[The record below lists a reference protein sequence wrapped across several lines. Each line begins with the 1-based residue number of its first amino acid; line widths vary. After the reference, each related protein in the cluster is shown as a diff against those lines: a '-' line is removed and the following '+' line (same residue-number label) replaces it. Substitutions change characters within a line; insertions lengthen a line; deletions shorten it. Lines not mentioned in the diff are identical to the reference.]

1 MPRFQLEIAVGL
13 NVSATVSAVLLY
25 LNRSNAKEGKIRL
38 PLHAV
43 SDAPQIAS
51 EEMYPDG
58 DPFDVTTSEDLLDGY
73 PLREEKFWT
82 QMRRRKIFLSI
93 TIFLLVLVQAARP
106 VLGGDIVICTLNL
119 VFALYLFAVA
129 AFSVTR
135 QTVRLHTESVWH
147 LASLTTLAAPLMG
160 FTAILPGEDL
170 PVLTIE
176 DSILPGLWYTA
187 FALYVVAL
195 LTALDTRLG
204 PDLHYPPSAI
214 YTEKTTAAITN
225 TEENNVS
232 GVYGASP
239 LSILFFSYST
249 PVVMLGNTA
258 ASLEIGDLPILTVDM
273 RATLHYASLK
283 RALLSVKLPKILSW
297 RSPQV
302 GSGLALLYQ
311 LGWVNS
317 AGLAALTALSLVV
330 GSLFYIPPF
339 FMSRVLTYLENDPQ
353 REHPEWGW
361 VWVVCL
367 FGSNVL
373 LFVVTGQL
381 WSLTT
386 ATLQARIRAQLNTVL
401 FAKTLVRKDVASS
414 AAVAKA
420 EDTDAPESD
429 APAPDADGFSSKAQ
443 IMTLMTTDIDRVAR
457 FTHQLFVIIDAPIE
471 IAVGTIFLYNLLGVS
486 CFFGLGVAILCL
498 PLNHFAGKTISGAQ
512 DNLMKA
518 RDERVALMNEVLG
531 GIRMLKFMAW
541 ERSFEVRIMKIRTKE
556 LEYQRLNYIIEA
568 LLTGLWNMTPIVVT
582 LVSFYHFAVVR
593 GEALTPSIAF
603 TSIIVFNELKFA
615 LAAVPETLIAAL
627 QGIISLRRIE
637 KYLHT
642 PEVTPVPPIRK
653 QSQDIAFQSC
663 NVTWPQDRSPSSSVL
678 PSVASTP
685 RYKFI
690 LMDLTLKFPPGEL
703 SLICG
708 KLGSGKTLLLLALLG
723 EADILGGQML
733 CPRSPAD
740 SLASFAG
747 THPKKE
753 DWVIAGICAYVP
765 QAAWLQNASIKDNI
779 LFNLPYDEERYKLTL
794 EVCALVSD
802 LEILEDG
809 DESEIGERGVNLSG
823 GQKARVSL
831 ARAVYSRASIL
842 LLDDVLAAV
851 DAHTAH
857 HLYHSCLRGELM
869 RGRTIILVSHHVQLC
884 TPGAGYVVALDNGR
898 VQFQGSRDEFQSS
911 VVMRGLVQSTTV
923 QDAAKEETA
932 VDAAHIAENE
942 DAVAA
947 KPIPADKEKKQPR
960 KFFEEEQRAV
970 GRVAWPVWKTYILA
984 CGSGWY
990 WVLFVLMFLIAAIA
1004 PVLENGWLS
1013 YWSRGDDSNSPA
1025 FYLTIYTAIATSG
1038 LILTTLRY
1046 FVMYYGAIH
1055 ASTTLYK
1062 KLLQAVLFANIR
1074 FHDTI
1079 SRGRLLNRFGKDFE
1093 GIDSTLPGNFGN
1105 TTIYFVSTLTTVITI
1120 SFIGGPTFVVGAFLV
1135 SVFYY
1140 QVAKIYGQ
1148 TCRDLRRLD
1157 SVTRSPLYSMYS
1169 ETITGVTILRA
1180 FGASSKFLRDMLR
1193 AVDTNCNPSYW
1204 TWGVNR
1210 WLSIRMTT
1218 LSSII
1223 TALMALLAVLNK
1235 DISASLAGFAL
1246 AFSNTITFDLLL
1258 LVREFVGLEQA
1269 MVGLERVKEYSD
1281 LSQESAEFIEPRPEP
1296 SWPEHGAIRCENL
1309 VIRYAPDLPDVLH
1322 NVTFDV
1328 KPGEKIGILGRTG
1341 SGKSTL
1347 ALSFFRFVEAT
1358 EGQIVVDG
1366 LDISKIGLTDLRSR
1380 LTIIPQDPTILSGTI
1395 RTTLDVFNEYEDADI
1410 FEALRRVHLVPSED
1424 TPEEAA
1430 DAVNTNLFRNL
1441 DSSVSEGGENFS
1453 TGEKQLLCM
1462 ARAIL
1467 KRSKI
1472 LVMDEATASVDYA
1485 TDELIGKT
1493 IRHEFKA
1500 STILTIAHRLRTVI
1514 DYDKVMLLD
1523 QGKIAEF
1530 DRPSVLLAKKSS
1542 KFYALCKAAGKEEFE
1557 MLKKMAG
1564 L

>member
-1 MPRFQLEIAVGL
+1 MPRFQLEIAVAL

-38 PLHAV
+38 PLHAG

-73 PLREEKFWT
+73 PLQEEKFWT

-106 VLGGDIVICTLNL
+106 VLGGDIAICTLNL

-225 TEENNVS
+225 TEETI
-232 GVYGASP
+232 
-239 LSILFFSYST
+239 ILFFSYST

-283 RALLSVKLPKILSW
+283 RALLS
-297 RSPQV
+297 
-302 GSGLALLYQ
+302 

-373 LFVVTGQL
+373 LFVGQL

-414 AAVAKA
+414 AAVKA

-603 TSIIVFNELKFA
+603 TSVLFNELKFA

-747 THPKKE
+747 THPTKE

-869 RGRTIILVSHHVQLC
+869 RGRTVILVSHHVQLC

-932 VDAAHIAENE
+932 VYAAHIAENE
-942 DAVAA
+942 DAV
-947 KPIPADKEKKQPR
+947 
-960 KFFEEEQRAV
+960 EQRAV

-1025 FYLTIYTAIATSG
+1025 FYLTIYTA
-1038 LILTTLRY
+1038 
-1046 FVMYYGAIH
+1046 
-1055 ASTTLYK
+1055 
-1062 KLLQAVLFANIR
+1062 LLQAVLFANIR

-1093 GIDSTLPGNFGN
+1093 GIDSTLPGSFGN

-1120 SFIGGPTFVVGAFLV
+1120 SFIGGPPFVVGAFLV
-1135 SVFYY
+1135 S
-1140 QVAKIYGQ
+1140 IYGQ
-1148 TCRDLRRLD
+1148 TCRDLRRLGTCQ
-1157 SVTRSPLYSMYS
+1157 STRSPLYSMYS

-1223 TALMALLAVLNK
+1223 TALVALLAVLNK

-1246 AFSNTITFDLLL
+1246 AFSSPITFDLLL

-1269 MVGLERVKEYSD
+1269 MVGLERVEEYSD

-1328 KPGEKIGILGRTG
+1328 KPGEKIGILGRTVHLR
-1341 SGKSTL
+1341 SHS
-1347 ALSFFRFVEAT
+1347 FRFVEAT

-1380 LTIIPQDPTILSGTI
+1380 LTIIPPEQSEPP
-1395 RTTLDVFNEYEDADI
+1395 LDVFNEYEDADI

-1472 LVMDEATASVDYA
+1472 LVMDEVGSNHFLSV
-1485 TDELIGKT
+1485 LI
-1493 IRHEFKA
+1493 IRLHSEFKA

-1514 DYDKVMLLD
+1514 DYDK
-1523 QGKIAEF
+1523 F
-1530 DRPSVLLAKKSS
+1530 DRPPVLLANKSS